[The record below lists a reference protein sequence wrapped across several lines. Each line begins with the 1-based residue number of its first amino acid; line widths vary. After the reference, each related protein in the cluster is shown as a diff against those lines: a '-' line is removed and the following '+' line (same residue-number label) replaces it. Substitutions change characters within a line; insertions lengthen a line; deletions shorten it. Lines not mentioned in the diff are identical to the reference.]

1 MLRNQNLSDKT
12 FTDRISEG
20 IMQIPLY
27 SKEWTNYNASDPGIT
42 ILESLSLF
50 ETLQQN
56 HINEMPP
63 AVKAG
68 LLKMMGFTPNKG
80 RNARVLLYAENAK
93 ESFVLTKGQRFTL
106 ENIVFET
113 RKDITINDCDVTAVY
128 SKIDDNWADYSHL
141 LDREIKLLDAIF
153 GKKPKSGDELY
164 LFCNK
169 LPKSGEEAIFYFDIV
184 ESSKRNLFEDRDVNL
199 FASVKWEV
207 YGEDGFTEI
216 TALDRTGGFVTS
228 GEVILRFPEYQAVP
242 YDERGYLIKATLDK
256 AEYDI
261 PPVMRGI
268 YPFLFEAWQ
277 QHTEAITYVG
287 KKGSSMETPASLA
300 NDHYI
305 SVFAREEGSNDYRH
319 YEKSPGRENKGRYFE
334 VKEDGDTLI
343 YKFDKK
349 RYGYGPERGNAAV
362 RIIAYSPDIMR
373 QYHIGKVEG
382 YDDQIIDLPIENV
395 IADSFFIIARML
407 DENGEKYYRFVRP
420 GHNEDG
426 DLCYRLFEREGYIM
440 IKEAGDFLGAELFMG
455 GCSTYLGEEGNIRA
469 GNYLKPVG
477 LTTNVKFYNPC
488 AGSGGRFIESLEDV
502 RRRFIKDID
511 TPFSAV
517 TASDYEKIV
526 LETPGLCIRK
536 AKAYIDQSRNE
547 VKVAVLPGNEGRNG
561 LPELTADYQKVIKAR
576 LEERRLLT
584 TKVTLMNPQY
594 EKVNVKATV
603 YVDQYFEQNQSRIER
618 RISKA
623 INYLESSK
631 NFGDPLLFEEVFEAI
646 EEDPGVEFVSKLKLS
661 PSRAKFAAVKEESV
675 YPNDDVVLIPGAINV
690 ELIPYHKTN

>member
-12 FTDRISEG
+12 YTDRINEG

-27 SKEWTNYNASDPGIT
+27 SSEWTNYNPSDPGIT

-56 HINEMPP
+56 HINDMPP

-80 RNARVLLYAENAK
+80 RNARVLLLAENAK
-93 ESFVLTKGQRFTL
+93 EPFVMSKGQRFFL
-106 ENIVFET
+106 EDIAFET
-113 RKDITINDCDVTAVY
+113 RKDIIINDYSVT
-128 SKIDDNWADYSHL
+128 SIFGKIDDDWTDYSHL
-141 LDREIKLLDAIF
+141 LDREIKLLETIW
-153 GKKPKSGDELY
+153 GKKPESGREMY
-164 LFCNK
+164 FFCNK
-169 LPKSGEEAIFYFDIV
+169 LPKAGDEAIFYFDIE
-184 ESSKRNLFEDRDVNL
+184 ESNKRNLFEDREYNL
-199 FASVKWEV
+199 FASVSWEV
-207 YGEDGFTEI
+207 YGEDGFVEI
-216 TALDRTGGFVTS
+216 NAIDRTGGFVTS
-228 GEVILRFPEYQAVP
+228 GEIILRFPEYVAAKF
-242 YDERGYLIKATLDK
+242 DDRGYLIKATLGR

-261 PPVMRGI
+261 PPVMKCV

-287 KKGSSMETPASLA
+287 KKGSSIETPASLA

-305 SVFAREEGSNDYRH
+305 NVFAREEGSSDYRH
-319 YEKSPGRENKGRYFE
+319 YELSPGRDNTGRYFE
-334 VKEDGDTLI
+334 IKEAGDTLI

-349 RYGYGPERGNAAV
+349 RCGYGPERGNAAV
-362 RIIAYSPDIMR
+362 RVIAYAPKIMQ

-382 YDDQIIDLPIENV
+382 YDDQVINLPIENV

-420 GHNEDG
+420 GHDEEG
-426 DLCYRLFEREGYIM
+426 ALHYRLFEREGYIM

-469 GNYLKPVG
+469 GNYLKAIG
-477 LTTNVKFYNPC
+477 LPESIKFYNPC
-488 AGSGGRFIESLEDV
+488 AGSGGRFVESLEDV
-502 RRRFIKDID
+502 RKRFVRDID

-517 TASDYEKIV
+517 TANDYEKIV
-526 LETPGLCIRK
+526 LDTPGLCIRK

-547 VKVAVLPGNEGRNG
+547 VKIAILPGNDGRGG
-561 LPELTADYQKVIKAR
+561 LPELTKDYQKVIKAR

-584 TKVTLMNPQY
+584 TKVTLMQPQY

-603 YVDQYFEQNQSRIER
+603 YVDQYFENNQARIER
-618 RISKA
+618 RIAKA
-623 INYLESSK
+623 ISYLESTK

-646 EEDPGVEFVSKLKLS
+646 EEDPGVEYVAKLKLS
-661 PSRAKFAAVKEESV
+661 PNRAKFAAVKEESI
-675 YPNDDVVLIPGAINV
+675 YPNDDVILIPGTISV
-690 ELIPYHKTN
+690 ELVPYHKTN